1 MISNRPV
8 EFITEERQITSLVCY
23 YGSVRTDRKTSLPSM
38 QNYFPRPQNCAETRH
53 RGETLPSSPL
63 CPRGH
68 KGDKTSPSA
77 HSIAVWRK
85 HSWEHRDRAGGSCSL
100 WHSSSQPGT
109 FGQAEQ
115 AHRSCLPPGQRE
127 LAGLLAGDTACWT
140 VQQSTSC
147 KAFRNASPGLENRL
161 RGLQARD
168 HLSVLYLA
176 RECGGLTFSL
186 SYWAL
191 LP

>member
-1 MISNRPV
+1 MDQLEQIGKPIYPRCRIISQGPKTVLKPGTEARPCPPPHSALGD
-8 EFITEERQITSLVCY
+8 TR
-23 YGSVRTDRKTSLPSM
+23 
-38 QNYFPRPQNCAETRH
+38 ETRH
-53 RGETLPSSPL
+53 
-63 CPRGH
+63 PRV
-68 KGDKTSPSA
+68 PI
-77 HSIAVWRK
+77 SIAVWRK

-100 WHSSSQPGT
+100 WHSSSQSST

-127 LAGLLAGDTACWT
+127 LAELLAGDTACWT